1 MKTIAKKR
9 LATAVS
15 ACTLSLALALSASSS
30 FAASHEE
37 GDHEKGGGHGMG
49 GQSNGQMESGHKAGS
64 SLKGLRQGRQD
75 IMDLL
80 AEEDDGEDS
89 DRPEWAGQSGN
100 EGKPGGGNSGSDRLK
115 GDDYG
120 DIVILLR
127 NDDGTVY
134 HPNDDESLS
143 VAILSD
149 GSQIELINGELPE
162 GTILPEGVTLQE
174 VEFGRLNVARSPTT
188 VIYHSLTEALSKLD
202 GGVLGEDVTLDESG
216 RLVVDGV
223 TIDSPLENLA
233 LYEALLTAPT
243 SDVDGVTVVT
253 LTATASSDGQDTTY
267 SFTVPQDAVLE
278 LAASALAAA
287 SDKTGDLTID
297 EVVGITG
304 FLGED
309 VLSALENYVTDGSI
323 DDYSAATTYDDVQ
336 VYIMVG
342 ADTDDD
348 GILDTWTRELVDIMD
363 VVDFSAVDTSSIFE
377 NSDGGIDIF
386 TQMAD
391 DAVQVLEYV
400 HDNAISE

>member
-9 LATAVS
+9 LATAIS
-15 ACTLSLALALSASSS
+15 ACTLSLALALSASPA
-30 FAASHEE
+30 FAESHES
-37 GDHEKGGGHGMG
+37 GHQQGGNQGMG
-49 GQSNGQMESGHKAGS
+49 GQGQMGQMESGHNAGS

-75 IMDLL
+75 IIDLL
-80 AEEDDGEDS
+80 AEDEEDS
-89 DRPEWAGQSGN
+89 DRPSWAGQPGN
-100 EGKPGGGNSGSDRLK
+100 EGKPGGGNSGSDRTK

-127 NDDGTVY
+127 NDDGTLY
-134 HPNDDESLS
+134 HPNDDESVT

-149 GSQIELINGELPE
+149 GSQVELIDGELPE

-188 VIYHSLTEALSKLD
+188 VIEHSLTEALSKLD
-202 GGVLGEDVTLDESG
+202 GLELLVDENVTLDASG

-233 LYEALLTAPT
+233 LYEALLTSPVT
-243 SDVDGVTVVT
+243 VNDDGVSVVT
-253 LTATASSDGQDTTY
+253 LEATASSDGQDVTY
-267 SFTVPQDAVLE
+267 TFTVPQDTVLE

-304 FLGED
+304 FLGDD
-309 VLSALENYVTDGSI
+309 VLTALETYVTNGSI
-323 DDYSAATTYDDVQ
+323 DGYDSTVTYDGVEIS
-336 VYIMVG
+336 VLIPT
-342 ADTDDD
+342 DTDGD
-348 GILDTWTRELVDIMD
+348 GTIDVYVPTVVNLLD
-363 VVDFSAVDTSSIFE
+363 VVDFNTVDASSIFE
-377 NSDGGIDIF
+377 NNDGGIDIF

-400 HDNAISE
+400 HDNALE